1 MIIVCEFIPWK
12 LYPIQDSFQTPWNKI
27 LQYLELEAINLI
39 SIVSMKYKWSY
50 YIAKK
55 IIENNG

>member
-1 MIIVCEFIPWK
+1 MNSYSENYI
-12 LYPIQDSFQTPWNKI
+12 LYEIAFKYHEI

-39 SIVSMKYKWSY
+39 SVLSMKYKWSY

-55 IIENNG
+55 IIENDG

>member
-1 MIIVCEFIPWK
+1 MIICEFIQGK
-12 LYPIQDSFQTPWNKI
+12 LYSIQDSFQTPWNKI
-27 LQYLELEAINLI
+27 LRYLELEAINLI
-39 SIVSMKYKWSY
+39 SVLSMEYKWSY

>member
-1 MIIVCEFIPWK
+1 MIICEFIQGRS
-12 LYPIQDSFQTPWNKI
+12 YSIQDSFQAPWNKI

-39 SIVSMKYKWSY
+39 SVLSMKYKWSY

>member
-1 MIIVCEFIPWK
+1 MVICEFIQGK
-12 LYPIQDSFQTPWNKI
+12 LYSIQDSFQTPWNKI

-39 SIVSMKYKWSY
+39 SVLSMKYKWSY
-50 YIAKK
+50 YSVKK

>member
-1 MIIVCEFIPWK
+1 MIICEFIQWK
-12 LYPIQDSFQTPWNKI
+12 LYSIQDSFQTPCNKI

-39 SIVSMKYKWSY
+39 SVLSMKYKWSY